1 MPLNHLTGEK
11 LEGMPHTFRVVDV
24 AKYKNLPRLTTT
36 VREWTG
42 KQFKVEVDVERPV
55 WEAAL
60 GHAQIAYFNAGAA
73 PPLKFDVV
81 CQEYIDG
88 TLAFVFCARVNGQ
101 ELYVPA
107 VFALSPQQIAE
118 LTVTGDWAP
127 FRIN

>member
-11 LEGMPHTFRVVDV
+11 IEGMSPVFRVVPV
-24 AKYKNLPRLTTT
+24 EKYKTKPRLTTT

-42 KQFKVEVDVERPV
+42 KQFKVEVDVERPI
-55 WEAAL
+55 WQAAL

-73 PPLKFDVV
+73 PPLKYDVV
-81 CQEYIDG
+81 VQEYVTG
-88 TLAFVFCARVNGQ
+88 EVAFLFCARVNGND
-101 ELYVPA
+101 LYVPA